1 MLTLFKRRV
10 AEYPKEL
17 LDIAINEACYAV
29 IDTELTGL
37 DPKRDSI
44 VSIGAIKMYGMR
56 IKLGEAF
63 YRLVKPQTAL
73 TSDSVVVHG
82 ITPSEVEEKPYI
94 GGVIPELMDFCK
106 GCVLV
111 GHFIHLDLMFL
122 NREIKRFSGQS
133 LDNPAVDTYR
143 IHDWVKHH
151 NGDFSRHF
159 GQDNGK
165 DLFSIAKNY
174 NIEITE
180 AHNALMDAF
189 ITAQLF
195 QRFLSHLPKLGV
207 RTVRDL
213 LRVGKP

>member
-10 AEYPKEL
+10 ADYPKDL

-37 DPKRDSI
+37 DPKQDSI
-44 VSIGAIKMYGMR
+44 VSIGAIKMSGMR

-94 GGVIPELMDFCK
+94 GGVIPELMNFCK
-106 GCVLV
+106 GCVIV

-151 NGDFSRHF
+151 NGDFSRQY
-159 GQDNGK
+159 GDDGEK
-165 DLFSIAKNY
+165 DLFSLAKKY
-174 NIEITE
+174 KIQVSM

-195 QRFLSHLPKLGV
+195 QRFLSRLPQLGV

-213 LRVGKP
+213 LIIGRP

>member
-1 MLTLFKRRV
+1 MIALFKRNV

-44 VSIGAIKMYGMR
+44 VSIGAIKMSGMR

-82 ITPSEVEEKPYI
+82 ITPSEVEEEPYI
-94 GGVIPELMDFCK
+94 GSVIPELMNFCK

-143 IHDWVKHH
+143 IHDWIKN
-151 NGDFSRHF
+151 NGDFARQF
-159 GQDNGK
+159 GDNGGK
-165 DLFSIAKNY
+165 DLFSLAKKY
-174 NIEITE
+174 KIQVSG

-189 ITAQLF
+189 ITAQIF
-195 QRFLSHLPKLGV
+195 QRFLSHLPKIGV
-207 RTVRDL
+207 KTVRDIL
-213 LRVGKP
+213 SIGRP

>member
-10 AEYPKEL
+10 ADYPKDL

-44 VSIGAIKMYGMR
+44 VSIGAIKMSGMR

-94 GGVIPELMDFCK
+94 GGVIPELMNFCK
-106 GCVLV
+106 GCVIV

-151 NGDFSRHF
+151 NGDFSRQY
-159 GQDNGK
+159 GDDGEK
-165 DLFSIAKNY
+165 DLFSLAKKY
-174 NIEITE
+174 KIQVSM

-195 QRFLSHLPKLGV
+195 QRFLSRLPQLGV

-213 LRVGKP
+213 LIIGRP

>member
-17 LDIAINEACYAV
+17 LDIPINEACYAV

-44 VSIGAIKMYGMR
+44 VSIGVIKMAGMR

-73 TSDSVVVHG
+73 TSGSVVVHG

-94 GGVIPELMDFCK
+94 GSLIPELLDFCK
-106 GCVLV
+106 ECVLV

-122 NREIKRFSGQS
+122 NREIKRFSRQS
-133 LDNPAVDTYR
+133 FDNPAVDTYR

-151 NGDFSRHF
+151 NGDFSRQY
-159 GQDNGK
+159 GDNGEK
-165 DLFSIAKNY
+165 DLFSLAKKY
-174 NIEITE
+174 KIQVSG

-195 QRFLSHLPKLGV
+195 QRFLSRLPQLGV

-213 LRVGKP
+213 LIIGRP

>member
-44 VSIGAIKMYGMR
+44 VSIGAIKMSGMR

-94 GGVIPELMDFCK
+94 GGVIPELMNFCK
-106 GCVLV
+106 ECVLV

-151 NGDFSRHF
+151 NGDFSRQY
-159 GQDNGK
+159 GDDGEK
-165 DLFSIAKNY
+165 DLFSLAKKY
-174 NIEITE
+174 KIQVSE

-195 QRFLSHLPKLGV
+195 QRFLSRLPQLGV

-213 LRVGKP
+213 LIIGRP